1 MHPDLQLLIELQDVD
16 SAADRARRRLAEIPA
31 IQQGLEARI
40 AAREGAVA
48 AVRER
53 MAAGKAARA
62 DTEKEV
68 AGVQTRLSKYKG
80 QLTDVKTNKE
90 YTALLKEIATAEQ
103 DVRSHEDR
111 LLERMEEAEALA
123 AALKTAEAELKA
135 EQAEVAKEQGALDV
149 ERKALEK
156 ELSRV
161 TDARAAVTAK
171 LSRETL
177 MLFDRVAHG
186 RKGIAVAEAR
196 GGLCTVCHVRLR
208 PQMFND
214 VRRNDGIYQC
224 GSCTR
229 ILYFVPSAPPD
240 S

>member
-48 AVRER
+48 AVKER
-53 MAAGKAARA
+53 IAAGKAARA

-177 MLFDRVAHG
+177 MLFERVAHG

-229 ILYFVPSAPPD
+229 ILYFVPSAPA
-240 S
+240 

>member
-16 SAADRARRRLAEIPA
+16 LAADRARRRLADLPA
-31 IQQGLEARI
+31 AQQALEARL
-40 AAREGAVA
+40 ASRTGAVA
-48 AVRER
+48 AVKER
-53 MAAGKAARA
+53 IATGKAARA
-62 DTEKEV
+62 ETEKEV

-111 LLERMEEAEALA
+111 LLERMEEAETLA
-123 AALKTAEAELKA
+123 AELKAAEAALKA
-135 EQAEVAKEQGALDV
+135 EQAEVSKEQARLDS
-149 ERKALEK
+149 ERGELEK

-161 TDARAAVTAK
+161 TEARTAVTAK
-171 LSRETL
+171 LSKETL
-177 MLFDRVAHG
+177 MLFERVAHG

-196 GGLCTVCHVRLR
+196 DGLCTVCHVRLR

-214 VRRNDGIYQC
+214 VRRNDGINQC

-229 ILYFVPSAPPD
+229 ILYFVPPQAV
-240 S
+240 